1 MNMSRQKKIPNKTD
15 DQAHFDSLLPAEAFT
30 RRSFIATAVGAGF
43 ALATQP
49 ISAQTVVKTD
59 TEGLLAGEIMVPA
72 ADRSLPGYRAMPVGG
87 SKLPT
92 VLVIHEIFGVHE
104 YLRDVCRRLA
114 KAGYLAIA
122 VDMYI
127 RHGETAKMTSVQDIM
142 AGPVAASSDAEHMSD
157 LDACATWA
165 AKNGGDPQRLAVT
178 GFCRGGRTTW
188 LYAAHNPRLKAAVA
202 WYGALDGAPTA
213 RQPKWPLDLAGQM
226 KAPVLGLYAGKDQ
239 GITADQVEDMR
250 ADLAKAGGKSQIH
263 VYPDAPHA
271 FHADYRPT
279 YRKDAAEDG
288 WKRMLEWLKQN
299 GV

>member
-1 MNMSRQKKIPNKTD
+1 MSRSQQKTAKKAD
-15 DQAHFDSLLPAEAFT
+15 VQAQFDSLLPAEPFT
-30 RRSFIATAVGAGF
+30 RRSFITTAVGAGF
-43 ALATQP
+43 ALAVQP
-49 ISAQTVVKTD
+49 ISAQTVIKTD
-59 TEGLLAGEIMVPA
+59 AEGLLAGEIMVPA
-72 ADRSLPGYRAMPVGG
+72 ADRELPGYRAMPAGG

-127 RHGETAKMTSVQDIM
+127 RHGETAKMSNVQEIL
-142 AGPVAASSDAEHMSD
+142 AGPVAAASDAEHMSD
-157 LDACATWA
+157 LDACAAWA

-188 LYAAHNPRLKAAVA
+188 LYTAHNPQLKAAVA
-202 WYGALDGAPTA
+202 WYGPLKGAPTA
-213 RQPKWPLDLAGQM
+213 RQPKSTIDLVGQM

-239 GITADQVEDMR
+239 GIPADQVEDMQ
-250 ADLAKAGGKSQIH
+250 AALAKAGSKSQIH

-271 FHADYRPT
+271 FHADYRPS

-288 WKRMLEWLKQN
+288 WKRMLEWLRQN

>member
-1 MNMSRQKKIPNKTD
+1 VNMSHPTETLTKND
-15 DQAHFDSLLPAEAFT
+15 EQAQFDSLLPTEPLT

-43 ALATQP
+43 ALATLP

-59 TEGLLAGEIMVPA
+59 SEGLVVGDINVPA
-72 ADRSLPGYRAMPVGG
+72 GDRELPGYRAMPAGG

-114 KAGYLAIA
+114 KAGYLAVAI
-122 VDMYI
+122 DMYI
-127 RHGETAKMTSVQDIM
+127 RHGETAKMTNVQEIL
-142 AGPVAASSDAEHMSD
+142 AGPVASASDTEHMSD
-157 LDACATWA
+157 LDACAAWA

-188 LYAAHNPRLKAAVA
+188 LYAAHNPQLKAAVV
-202 WYGALDGAPTA
+202 WYGQLEGVATP
-213 RQPKWPLDLAGQM
+213 RQPKSVMDLAGQI
-226 KAPVLGLYAGKDQ
+226 KVPVLGLYAGKDQ
-239 GITADQVEDMR
+239 GITADQVEDMQ
-250 ADLAKAGGKSQIH
+250 AALKKAGSKSQIH

-279 YRKDAAEDG
+279 YRKEAAEDG
-288 WKRMLEWLKQN
+288 WKRLLEWLKQN